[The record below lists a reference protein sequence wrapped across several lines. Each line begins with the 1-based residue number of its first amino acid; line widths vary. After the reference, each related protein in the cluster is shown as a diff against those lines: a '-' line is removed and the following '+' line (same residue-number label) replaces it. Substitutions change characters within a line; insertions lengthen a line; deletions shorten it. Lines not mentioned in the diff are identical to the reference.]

1 MNHPPR
7 RSPRHAAAVLAA
19 AAASVSLVACG
30 GGNPL
35 HTNGNAGD
43 SGSSAGAGSGSGNA
57 ITIGSANFTED
68 QLLAK
73 IYATALEKHGVTV
86 HKRPNIGSRE
96 VYIKALKDHSIDM
109 IPEYSGNLLDYFAHH
124 NPPKVA
130 QPDEV
135 YQALKKATPDKLE
148 VLKKASAQDKDTLTV
163 TQQTASKYHLKT
175 YADLKGPAKK
185 LVLVAPAEF
194 KKRYA
199 GSIGLEKLYGVSFK
213 RLKAVSSA
221 PLKVK
226 ALTSGE
232 AQVGDIFSTNPQIRR
247 KQLVVLKDPKHLFT
261 AQNVVPLIRKS
272 KASPKVTKVLND
284 VTAKLTTKNLSAA
297 VAKVEVD
304 KANPNKVA
312 ATFVA
317 DHHLG

>member
-1 MNHPPR
+1 
-7 RSPRHAAAVLAA
+7 VAA

-35 HTNGNAGD
+35 QSNGNAGG
-43 SGSSAGAGSGSGNA
+43 SGSSAGAGAGSGTA

-68 QLLAK
+68 HLLAK
-73 IYATALEKHGVTV
+73 VYATSLQKHGVTV

-96 VYIKALKDHSIDM
+96 VYIKALEDHSIDM
-109 IPEYSGNLLDYFAHH
+109 IPEYTGNLLDYFSHH
-124 NPPKVA
+124 NPPKVSA
-130 QPDEV
+130 PGEV
-135 YQALKKATPDKLE
+135 YQALKKATPAKLE

-175 YADLKGPAKK
+175 YADLEGPAKH
-185 LVLVAPAEF
+185 LVLVAPSEF

-213 RLKAVSSA
+213 RLKPVSSA

-232 AQVGDIFSTNPQIRR
+232 AQVADIFSTNPQIRR
-247 KQLVVLKDPKHLFT
+247 KHLVVLKDPKHLFT
-261 AQNVVPLIRKS
+261 AQNVAPLIRKS
-272 KASPKVTKVLND
+272 KASPKVTKVLNA
-284 VTAKLTTKNLSAA
+284 VTATLTTKNLSAA

-304 KANPNKVA
+304 KANPEKVA
-312 ATFVA
+312 KKFVS
-317 DHHLG
+317 DHDLG